1 MKKYA
6 DKRNHAKNIN
16 LQIGDYV
23 LVRQQKKNKLSTP
36 FGKTPYRVTEIKGT
50 MITATSE
57 DSGNIT
63 RNVSMF
69 KQIPNP
75 NLEPQDQII
84 EDFHGDMPNTEL
96 TRRYP
101 TRNRRSPEFYNSSQ
115 TSMNLYK
122 LQVLVVELLI
132 INVLF

>member
-1 MKKYA
+1 MDRLDPMPSDIEDNHEKAINNDSKRKEKMKQYG

-57 DSGNIT
+57 DSGNFT
-63 RNVSMF
+63 KTNF
-69 KQIPNP
+69 
-75 NLEPQDQII
+75 
-84 EDFHGDMPNTEL
+84 
-96 TRRYP
+96 
-101 TRNRRSPEFYNSSQ
+101 
-115 TSMNLYK
+115 
-122 LQVLVVELLI
+122 
-132 INVLF
+132 

>member
-1 MKKYA
+1 LA

-50 MITATSE
+50 MNTATSE

-69 KQIPNP
+69 NSFKQIPNP
-75 NLEPQDQII
+75 NLEPQDQVI

-115 TSMNLYK
+115 T
-122 LQVLVVELLI
+122 
-132 INVLF
+132 

>member
-1 MKKYA
+1 
-6 DKRNHAKNIN
+6 
-16 LQIGDYV
+16 
-23 LVRQQKKNKLSTP
+23 
-36 FGKTPYRVTEIKGT
+36 

-101 TRNRRSPEFYNSSQ
+101 TRNRRSPGAGCI
-115 TSMNLYK
+115 K
-122 LQVLVVELLI
+122 LLI
-132 INVLF
+132 TFLITILYS